1 MLLRIKKKKK
11 KKRERKQQKS
21 EQASG
26 PVEQKG
32 RLVSFVQLNAACARK
47 QVDCG
52 GSFVKKKK
60 QQKHERKRKRKKEKR
75 TDPLVE
81 KGG

>member
-52 GSFVKKKK
+52 GSFVKKK
-60 QQKHERKRKRKKEKR
+60 R

-81 KGG
+81 GADRSPRERG